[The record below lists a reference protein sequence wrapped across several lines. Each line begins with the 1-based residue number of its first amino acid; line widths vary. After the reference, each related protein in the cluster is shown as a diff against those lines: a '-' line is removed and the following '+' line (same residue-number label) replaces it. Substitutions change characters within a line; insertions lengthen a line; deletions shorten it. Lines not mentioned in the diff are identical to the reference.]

1 MCTVVST
8 ESNKTSMPEKTTA
21 MFKAAKLEGIIRIV
35 NCFLA
40 LPLHTVPSLHHM
52 IHNNVTTLFLQKYD
66 IHNKSGI
73 LSIKLLCYK
82 YVFL

>member
-1 MCTVVST
+1 
-8 ESNKTSMPEKTTA
+8 MPEKTTV
-21 MFKAAKLEGIIRIV
+21 MFIVAKLEGIIYIV

-40 LPLHTVPSLHHM
+40 LSQHIVPSLLHM

-73 LSIKLLCYK
+73 LSIKLLYHK
-82 YVFL
+82 YIFL

>member
-1 MCTVVST
+1 MRTVVST
-8 ESNKTSMPEKTTA
+8 ESNKPSIPEKITV
-21 MFKAAKLEGIIRIV
+21 MFKVAKLEGVIRII
-35 NCFLA
+35 NCFLG
-40 LPLHTVPSLHHM
+40 LSQHTVPSLHHM

-73 LSIKLLCYK
+73 LSIKLLYHK

>member
-1 MCTVVST
+1 MHC
-8 ESNKTSMPEKTTA
+8 
-21 MFKAAKLEGIIRIV
+21 KLLFGP
-35 NCFLA
+35 A
-40 LPLHTVPSLHHM
+40 QHTVPSLHHM

-73 LSIKLLCYK
+73 LSIKLLYYK